1 MENKIDSQVKDS
13 GIKVAGIQV
22 APAEK
27 VIYRREL
34 SPKAIAD
41 DISSRIMGKLIGVP
55 DLFDPK
61 TNRFL
66 SEDDLKARGAVFI
79 TVSFNK
85 ILKVAN
91 KALKI
96 SGDLNTKGRTTKNL
110 TPFIRKTVKY
120 QVIANVN
127 WQEYIRSRGNVNFVA
142 DETKANGV
150 KNHESCKGVGALNE
164 KYYVNGVAFRVLEA
178 TRYLDENG
186 VEYPDQDFIKSEYLK
201 SQSDESKQK
210 EADKH
215 GIDVRFDPQYRTIR
229 IDSCDS
235 IRVFGFEYVPT
246 I

>member
-1 MENKIDSQVKDS
+1 MDNKIDSQVKDS
-13 GIKVAGIQV
+13 GIKVAGIQT

-27 VIYRREL
+27 VVYRREI

-61 TNRFL
+61 TCRFL
-66 SEDDLKARGAVFI
+66 SEDELRARGAVFM

-85 ILKVAN
+85 ILKVP
-91 KALKI
+91 
-96 SGDLNTKGRTTKNL
+96 GDMVVKGRTTKNP
-110 TPFIRKTVKY
+110 TPFVRKVSKY

-127 WQEYIRSRGNVNFVA
+127 WQEYIRSRGNENF
-142 DETKANGV
+142 EENKERANGV
-150 KNHESCKGVGALNE
+150 KNHEGCKGVGALNE
-164 KYYVNGVAFRVLEA
+164 KYYVNGVAFKVLES

-201 SQSDESKQK
+201 NQSDESKQK

-215 GIDVRFDPQYRTIR
+215 GIDVRFDPQYRTTR